1 MKAIDLIKLMDKGYA
16 GGYDASIMAAWVPDK
31 DGVRPPKAQDDM
43 LAYFLTRWV
52 AAASAKGYFKDR
64 SDIGIYSELLEELAM
79 ADEDLRQLHAFIQTV
94 MIREAGIQ
102 FAERLKER
110 KMRSRKVT
118 PEVVDAFLDTF
129 ADFDPVLC
137 GEDVQRYLR
146 NLFRDEAGEVLSEP
160 TEAQCEQVLARLLAE
175 KAALLEDKKEAV
187 VTEAP
192 VAPPTDVP
200 ELKK

>member
-1 MKAIDLIKLMDKGYA
+1 
-16 GGYDASIMAAWVPDK
+16 
-31 DGVRPPKAQDDM
+31 
-43 LAYFLTRWV
+43 
-52 AAASAKGYFKDR
+52 
-64 SDIGIYSELLEELAM
+64 
-79 ADEDLRQLHAFIQTV
+79 
-94 MIREAGIQ
+94 
-102 FAERLKER
+102 
-110 KMRSRKVT
+110 MRSRKVT